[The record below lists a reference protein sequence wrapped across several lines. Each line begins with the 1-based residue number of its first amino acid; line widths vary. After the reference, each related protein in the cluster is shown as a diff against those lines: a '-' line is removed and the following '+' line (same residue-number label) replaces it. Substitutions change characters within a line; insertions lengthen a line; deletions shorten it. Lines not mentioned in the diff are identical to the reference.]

1 MTDTL
6 FAPVRNG
13 QALPL
18 AAVPDLALSEF
29 RAAVIQ
35 GVRSGLRLA
44 CLCADAELNL
54 YAVLAEDGAGLLRA
68 GRTRLEAPRY
78 PALTPECAQAHLFER
93 ELAEQFGI
101 TPEGHPWFKPVR
113 FHASWAEGRDAWQ
126 RTGIEP
132 GVLDFY

>member
-18 AAVPDLALSEF
+18 AAVPDLTLGEF

-54 YAVLAEDGAGLLRA
+54 YAVLAEDGVIAIIALERATTAAGL
-68 GRTRLEAPRY
+68 
-78 PALTPECAQAHLFER
+78 ALIAR
-93 ELAEQFGI
+93 RKI
-101 TPEGHPWFKPVR
+101 R
-113 FHASWAEGRDAWQ
+113 IIS
-126 RTGIEP
+126 
-132 GVLDFY
+132 